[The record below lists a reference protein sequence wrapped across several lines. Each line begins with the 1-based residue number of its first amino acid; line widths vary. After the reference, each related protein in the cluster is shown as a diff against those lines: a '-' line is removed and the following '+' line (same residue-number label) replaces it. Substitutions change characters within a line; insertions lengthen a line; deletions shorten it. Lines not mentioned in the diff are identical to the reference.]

1 MWTFLKIFTDFVTVL
16 LLLLMFW
23 FFGHKTCGIIAPY
36 LEIEPPPPALED
48 EVFFFLL
55 KIFIGP

>member
-1 MWTFLKIFTDFVTVL
+1 MWTFLKIFIDFVTIL

-48 EVFFFLL
+48 EVFFFY
-55 KIFIGP
+55 